1 MCHLEERISG
11 VTTLVRMEV
20 LVDDM
25 CNDVK
30 FESSRALDISAC
42 TVWYSMLLIIDF
54 VENM

>member
-1 MCHLEERISG
+1 
-11 VTTLVRMEV
+11 MEV

-30 FESSRALDISAC
+30 CESSRALDISAC

>member
-42 TVWYSMLLIIDF
+42 TVWYSVLLIIDF